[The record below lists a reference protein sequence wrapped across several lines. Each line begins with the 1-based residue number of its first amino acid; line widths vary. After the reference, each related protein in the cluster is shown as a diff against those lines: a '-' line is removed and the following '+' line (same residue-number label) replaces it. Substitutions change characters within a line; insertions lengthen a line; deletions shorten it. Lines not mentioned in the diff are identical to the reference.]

1 MRNYNNFSYKP
12 DYGFE
17 LYKDN
22 RLVENQQSVRG
33 AVCFSWVFNL
43 LDRYSSQTVFKG
55 IYTLKCRKTFV
66 KCSGNYCVLSKENVI
81 KVVNVIRKNFG
92 TQVTVKETD
101 DNFEFKFTVVGKP
114 IKHKFIL
121 TFSRVFFEYPYNEF
135 AQEVFRLKELGKLDN
150 INITNVNFL
159 TLYHLVQ
166 MSYDSWGGGHSLFSC
181 PQTTITYKT
190 LLEKFDEGCRRVQEI
205 YPGDYNYFRNIRNNK
220 STSFDW
226 DNDFDVRVKRYSN
239 NFQILKKL
247 KQNEHKEN
255 IRRRKR
261 A

>member
-17 LYKDN
+17 LYKDDK
-22 RLVENQQSVRG
+22 LLDKQPWVIG
-33 AVCFSWVFNL
+33 AVCFSKVFGL
-43 LDRYSSQTVFKG
+43 LDRYNNHTIFKG
-55 IYTLKCRKTFV
+55 IYTLKCRKNFV
-66 KCSGNYCVLSKENVI
+66 ECSGNYCVLSKENII
-81 KVVNVIRKNFG
+81 KVVNVIRKNFDI
-92 TQVTVKETD
+92 QVTFKETN
-101 DNFEFKFTVVGKP
+101 DNFEFMFTVIGKS

-166 MSYDSWGGGHSLFSC
+166 MSYDSWGGGHSLFNC

-190 LLEKFDEGCRRVQEI
+190 LLEKFEAGYRRVQEI
-205 YPGDYNYFRNIRNNK
+205 YPGNYDYYGNIHNRK

-226 DNDFDVRVKRYSN
+226 DNNFASRVKRYSN

-255 IRRRKR
+255 IRRRKL